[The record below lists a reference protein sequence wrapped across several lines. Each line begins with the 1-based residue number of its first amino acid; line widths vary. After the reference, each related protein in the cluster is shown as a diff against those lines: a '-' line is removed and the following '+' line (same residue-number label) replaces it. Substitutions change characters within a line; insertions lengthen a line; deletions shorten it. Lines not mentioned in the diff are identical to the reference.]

1 MPLYA
6 QTPPSWF
13 FNKELCFPQSTYVS
27 SLGVGATLQASR
39 EGAISELLL
48 YFDSHIS
55 VNSTSELSIQKTK
68 DSFDKRKTHSSQVAI
83 ASEGQLPSLSF
94 TEPFFDKERKEWY
107 ICAYINKD
115 EFVKISLQEVQK
127 GIGEV
132 EFSLKEI
139 KNTSHF
145 SQFIN
150 LSKLLKNINSLQRRA
165 KHISVLDFKSG
176 DGMSQKI
183 TKLKN
188 TSFLQKEE
196 LKSRLGF
203 SISIENDFDK
213 IVSTALEEILQNE
226 GFIHSS
232 SGELALKGALK
243 TSITKALD

>member
-1 MPLYA
+1 M
-6 QTPPSWF
+6 
-13 FNKELCFPQSTYVS
+13 
-27 SLGVGATLQASR
+27 
-39 EGAISELLL
+39 
-48 YFDSHIS
+48 
-55 VNSTSELSIQKTK
+55 
-68 DSFDKRKTHSSQVAI
+68 
-83 ASEGQLPSLSF
+83 
-94 TEPFFDKERKEWY
+94 
-107 ICAYINKD
+107 
-115 EFVKISLQEVQK
+115 QK
-127 GIGEV
+127 GIREV

-188 TSFLQKEE
+188 TSFSQREE
-196 LKSRLGF
+196 LKSRLSF

-232 SGELALKGALK
+232 SGELAFKGALK
-243 TSITKALD
+243 TSITKNNAGVFATPRLSIQIIDVKDNGKAIASYTKAYKKWGHINEEGATRKALIEVEKDLRQHFIEFFYSL